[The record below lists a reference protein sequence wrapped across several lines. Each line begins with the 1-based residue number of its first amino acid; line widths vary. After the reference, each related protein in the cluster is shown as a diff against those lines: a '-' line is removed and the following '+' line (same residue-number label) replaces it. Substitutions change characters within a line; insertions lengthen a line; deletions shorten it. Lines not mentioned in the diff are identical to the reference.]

1 MDDYVVGVKKE
12 DKERI
17 HSADHNEKVDYSTPK
32 KFLQNTHV
40 SSLAPDS
47 FKVYSVTSDAP
58 LLEAFQI
65 IVDNKILSLPV
76 LDTRKNMYVAFIDIL
91 DILTNS
97 IKDLRNPDPVNL
109 EKLLKKN
116 AIFEGVT
123 VSSIIGASD
132 RNPFFSF
139 DQKAPLKVAIDTMVS
154 KKLHRFAVVDGANK
168 VVTVVT
174 QSQILKL
181 INKNI
186 GIFKVASHKT
196 IGELNL
202 GIRKVEKV
210 LDSQIVV
217 DAFKTIIDKKV
228 SGLAVVD
235 AQGNLIGDVTA
246 TDLQRIKSDSLHKF
260 WLSVNEYLDLSHS
273 TGPACVVSTTTVE
286 ELVKKI
292 IESKLH
298 RVYIVNDK
306 KEPIGVISL
315 IDLIE
320 YFSHAE

>member
-1 MDDYVVGVKKE
+1 MRKE

-17 HSADHNEKVDYSTPK
+17 HSADHQEKVDYSTPK

-47 FKVYSVTSDAP
+47 IKVYSVTSDAP
-58 LLEAFQI
+58 LIEAFQI
-65 IVDNKILSLPV
+65 LVDNKILSLPV
-76 LDTRKNMYVAFIDIL
+76 LDTRKGMYVAFIDIL

-116 AIFEGVT
+116 AIFEGLT
-123 VSSIIGASD
+123 VSNVIGASD

-174 QSQILKL
+174 QSQIMKL
-181 INKNI
+181 IHKNLP
-186 GIFKVASHKT
+186 IFKVASQKT

-260 WLSVNEYLDLSHS
+260 WLSVNEYLDISHS
-273 TGPACVVSTTTVE
+273 AGPACVVSTTTVE
-286 ELVKKI
+286 DLVKKI

-320 YFSHAE
+320 YFSHAD

>member
-1 MDDYVVGVKKE
+1 
-12 DKERI
+12 
-17 HSADHNEKVDYSTPK
+17 
-32 KFLQNTHV
+32 
-40 SSLAPDS
+40 
-47 FKVYSVTSDAP
+47 
-58 LLEAFQI
+58 
-65 IVDNKILSLPV
+65 
-76 LDTRKNMYVAFIDIL
+76 MYVGFIDIL

-123 VSSIIGASD
+123 VSSISGASD

-139 DQKAPLKVAIDTMVS
+139 DQNAPLKVAVDLMVQ

-181 INKNI
+181 IHKNLP
-186 GIFKVASHKT
+186 IFKTAIHKT

-217 DAFKTIIDKKV
+217 DAFKIIIDKKV
-228 SGLAVVD
+228 SGIAVVD

-273 TGPACVVSTTTVE
+273 TGPACVVATTTVE

-315 IDLIE
+315 IDIIE